1 MLIAPLLFTTTARKV
16 GQFIALRDCQ
26 DGDDIEVFKDGQS
39 LETVS
44 SIALSYILFTPV
56 FKYVPLSAGNYKF
69 RRSLIG
75 EVSDFSGEVRVD
87 SFVIQPPTLSGITGT
102 VGVNLTISTVQA
114 GDYVKVYRS
123 NTVGSVDTLT
133 VLGTT
138 IAYAPPAPGTY
149 SFKVVRG
156 VDESAFSS
164 DVVVTSANNQLADIA
179 ITSIGQKYV
188 NDSCEVTG
196 VATGATL
203 VIRFNNL
210 PTTAGTEYE
219 ILQNGY
225 VKFLKAGDFQ
235 LWQTKPSYVDSAK
248 ITITIA
254 SGVKPNLPTPT
265 LSSNNVLVNATV
277 TITNYASYDSVELRK
292 GQSGAVLGGDYT
304 QLGAVITFKN
314 IGVYRVKGYKFN
326 YSDSELSA
334 AIDVTDVG
342 TTQTEKTIEIG
353 FDDLGGSKITDLEFG
368 FSDSA
373 VAGNPSPTLWYNAFE
388 SGVTANVPYVK
399 IKTIEN
405 LTVASI
411 VYSRVKNEA
420 GTLSDG
426 KLIS

>member
-1 MLIAPLLFTTTARKV
+1 MIIAPLLFTTTARKV
-16 GQFIALRDCQ
+16 GQFIALRDC
-26 DGDDIEVFKDGQS
+26 DEGDDIEVFKDGIS
-39 LETVS
+39 LTTVS

-56 FKYVPLSAGNYKF
+56 FKYIPLSGGTYKF
-69 RRSLIG
+69 RRNVGG
-75 EVSDFSGEVRVD
+75 ELSDFSSETNVEA
-87 SFVIQPPTLSGITGT
+87 FMIQAPGVSSITGT
-102 VGVNLTISTVQA
+102 VGVNLTITNVQV
-114 GDYVKVYRS
+114 GDNVKVYRS

-138 IAYAPPAPGTY
+138 INYAPPAPGTY

-156 VDESAFSS
+156 VDESAFSA
-164 DVVVTSANNQLADIA
+164 DVVVASANNQLAEIA

-203 VIRFNNL
+203 AIRFNNL

-235 LWQTKPSYVDSAK
+235 FWQTKPSYVDSAK

-254 SGVKPNLPTPT
+254 SGVKPSLPTPT

-304 QLGAVITFKN
+304 QIGAVVTFKN
-314 IGVYRVKGYKFN
+314 VGVYRVKGYKFN
-326 YSDSELSA
+326 YNDSELSA
-334 AIDVTDVG
+334 TIDVVDIG

-353 FDDLGGSKITDLEFG
+353 FDDLGGNKIADLEFG

-373 VAGNPSPTLWYNAFE
+373 VAGNASPITWYNAFE
-388 SGVTANVPYVK
+388 SGVTANIPYVK
-399 IKTIEN
+399 IKTVEN
-405 LTVASI
+405 LTVASL
-411 VYSRVKNEA
+411 VYSRVKNEV
-420 GTLSDG
+420 GTLSEG